1 MCMGFNG
8 RNIFG
13 AQLNRNYRAG
23 AKIVDNFTKG
33 ALLGGFL
40 AADYVYRKS
49 QQPKT
54 NYRPLTIREKQELEE
69 LEMQLATPFSF
80 TKTITLHS
88 IFNILVFVAPLL
100 GILLYS
106 YDWWMVFCVLTS
118 GFLEFVLDW
127 PAILLPDN
135 IKSDWIF
142 DKNNEQKQKKQIK
155 TLLWLAI
162 FTNIILI
169 ILNSYPFLFQSS
181 KIVPYPY
188 EGGVLV
194 SLMTIFLYFMNCSLI
209 YENAKILSDLDKY
222 FEHNISKFS
231 KISSHKDIHNSNAQ
245 LNVQANN
252 ISESV
257 NNSIEQIQ
265 TYIDR
270 CNSEHISLELI
281 KANIRILN
289 AMTDSY
295 KRGYSELTNRI
306 LEQRLEEKINSA
318 KRDFVKRECKLA
330 IDILYMLKSNN
341 VDKVIEYLRQKYP
354 V

>member
-1 MCMGFNG
+1 MGYRRG
-8 RNIFG
+8 WG
-13 AQLNRNYRAG
+13 PDLNRSFRAG
-23 AKIVDNFTKG
+23 SKLADDITKG
-33 ALLGGFL
+33 LLLGGL
-40 AADYVYRKS
+40 VGADYIYRKT
-49 QQPKT
+49 QQPRT
-54 NYRPLTIREKQELEE
+54 QYRPLTKGELQELEKWE
-69 LEMQLATPFSF
+69 LQHAKPFSF
-80 TKTITLHS
+80 TKTIILHS
-88 IFNILVFVAPLL
+88 IFSIFVFVAPLL

-106 YDWWMVFCVLTS
+106 YDWWMFFCVLTS

-135 IKSDWIF
+135 IRSDWRF

-181 KIVPYPY
+181 KIIPCPY
-188 EGGVLV
+188 EGGILV
-194 SLMTIFLYFMNCSLI
+194 TLMTIFLYFMNGSLI
-209 YENAKILSDLDKY
+209 YENAKILRELDKY
-222 FEHNISKFS
+222 FEHNINKFS
-231 KISSHKDIHNSNAQ
+231 KIRSHKDIHNSNDQ

-270 CNSEHISLELI
+270 CNSEQISLEII

-295 KRGYSELTNRI
+295 KRGDSELTNRI
-306 LEQRLEEKINSA
+306 LEQRLEDKINSA

>member
-1 MCMGFNG
+1 
-8 RNIFG
+8 
-13 AQLNRNYRAG
+13 
-23 AKIVDNFTKG
+23 
-33 ALLGGFL
+33 
-40 AADYVYRKS
+40 
-49 QQPKT
+49 
-54 NYRPLTIREKQELEE
+54 
-69 LEMQLATPFSF
+69 MQNHFKF
-80 TKTITLHS
+80 TKTIILHS
-88 IFNILVFVAPLL
+88 IFSILVFVAPLL

-106 YDWWMVFCVLTS
+106 YDWWMFFCVLTS
-118 GFLEFVLDW
+118 GFLEFLLDW

-135 IKSDWIF
+135 IRSDWKF
-142 DKNNEQKQKKQIK
+142 DKSNEQKQKKQIK
-155 TLLWLAI
+155 ILLWLAI
-162 FTNIILI
+162 FTNIILL

-194 SLMTIFLYFMNCSLI
+194 TLMTIFLYFMNGSLI
-209 YENAKILSDLDKY
+209 YENAKILRELDKY
-222 FEHNISKFS
+222 VEHNINKFS
-231 KISSHKDIHNSNAQ
+231 KIRSHKDIHNSNTQ

-265 TYIDR
+265 AYIDR
-270 CNSEHISLELI
+270 CNSEQISLELI

-318 KRDFVKRECKLA
+318 KRDFVKRECRLA
-330 IDILYMLKSNN
+330 LDILNMLKTQS
-341 VDKVIEYLRQKYP
+341 VDDVIVSLKHRYQL
-354 V
+354 

>member
-1 MCMGFNG
+1 MGYRRG
-8 RNIFG
+8 WG
-13 AQLNRNYRAG
+13 PDLNRSFRAG
-23 AKIVDNFTKG
+23 SKLADDITKG
-33 ALLGGFL
+33 LLLGGL
-40 AADYVYRKS
+40 VGADYIYRKT
-49 QQPKT
+49 QQPRT
-54 NYRPLTIREKQELEE
+54 QYRPLTKGELQELEKWE
-69 LEMQLATPFSF
+69 LQYAKPFNF
-80 TKTITLHS
+80 TKTIILHS
-88 IFNILVFVAPLL
+88 IFSIFVFVAPLL

-106 YDWWMVFCVLTS
+106 YDWWMFFCVLTS

-135 IKSDWIF
+135 IRSDWRF
-142 DKNNEQKQKKQIK
+142 DENNEQKQKKQIK

-181 KIVPYPY
+181 KIIPCPY
-188 EGGVLV
+188 EGGILV
-194 SLMTIFLYFMNCSLI
+194 TLMTIFLYFMNGSLI
-209 YENAKILSDLDKY
+209 YENAKILRELDKY
-222 FEHNISKFS
+222 FEHNINKFS
-231 KISSHKDIHNSNAQ
+231 EIRSHKDIHNSNDQ

-270 CNSEHISLELI
+270 CNSEQISLEII